1 MTGDR
6 TQVQLPGNFLAC
18 GIGSLPHL
26 DPQAALELIVAT
38 LPQIPHW
45 PQLPRRGH
53 VEHFLYQSLVPLV
66 KLGLIQEPPGAT
78 AYFATDSPD
87 WAEKLTAF
95 YTLFLRAAEGEGE
108 ALAAFAIPP
117 EAGVGFYAFK
127 GWLEEGGAGGARFL
141 KGQVAGPLTAG
152 LYLTDAA
159 GHYAF
164 YEPQLRD
171 LIVKTTA
178 LQARW
183 QARVLGSFGLPV
195 MIFVDDPAASAYGS
209 SAHVALGREA
219 VVEAL
224 AAVAEEIEKE
234 GGIPGAHSCSGVEW
248 PIFFEAGFR
257 VVSFDAYNYFTS
269 LQVFPREVDEFLAG
283 GGILAWGIVPTYEG
297 AWQETGSSLRDRLQG
312 CLEEMV
318 RRGVDRERLYRQG
331 LVTPSCGTG
340 TLAEPLAKHIY
351 RLTAEVAANMQQIV

>member
-6 TQVQLPGNFLAC
+6 AKTQFPGNFWAC
-18 GIGSLPHL
+18 GIGSLPHI
-26 DPQAALELIVAT
+26 DPQPALELIAAT

-53 VEHFLYQSLVPLV
+53 VEHFLYQSLLPLI
-66 KLGLIQEPPGAT
+66 KLGLIHEPPGGT
-78 AYFATDSPD
+78 AYFTTGAAD
-87 WAEKLTAF
+87 WADKLTAF
-95 YTLFLRAAEGEGE
+95 YELFLRAAEGEGE
-108 ALAAFAIPP
+108 ALEYFAITP
-117 EAGVGFYAFK
+117 EAGRGFYAFID
-127 GWLEEGGAGGARFL
+127 WLEGGGAAEARFL
-141 KGQVAGPLTAG
+141 KGQVAGPLSAG
-152 LYLTDAA
+152 LYLTDSA

-183 QARVLGSFGLPV
+183 QARVLGRFGLPAV
-195 MIFVDDPAASAYGS
+195 IFVDDPAAAAYGS
-209 SAHVALGREA
+209 STHVALRREEA
-219 VVEAL
+219 VEAL
-224 AAVAEEIEKE
+224 AAVAEEIKEE

-269 LQVFPREVDEFLAG
+269 LQVFPREVGEFLAG
-283 GGILAWGIVPTYEG
+283 GGVLAWGIVPTHEG
-297 AWQETGSSLRDRLQG
+297 AWQETARSLQERLQG
-312 CLEEMV
+312 CLEEMA
-318 RRGVDRERLYRQG
+318 RRGVNRERLYRQG

-340 TLAEPLAKHIY
+340 VLAEPLAEHIY
-351 RLTAEVAANMQQIV
+351 GLTAEVAAAMQQAV

>member
-1 MTGDR
+1 MK
-6 TQVQLPGNFLAC
+6 LPGNFWAC

-26 DPQAALELIVAT
+26 DPQSALELIAAT

-53 VEHFLYQSLVPLV
+53 VEHFLYQGLVPLV
-66 KLGLIQEPPGAT
+66 KLGLIEEPPGGT

-87 WAEKLTAF
+87 WVEKLTAF
-95 YTLFLRAAEGEGE
+95 YALFLQAAEGEGE
-108 ALAAFAIPP
+108 ALEAFAIPP
-117 EAGVGFYAFK
+117 EAGRGFFAFVR
-127 GWLEEGGAGGARFL
+127 WLEGGGTARAHFL

-152 LYLTDAA
+152 LYLTDMA

-164 YEPQLRD
+164 YESQLRD

-195 MIFVDDPAASAYGS
+195 MIFVDDPAVAAYGS
-209 SAHVALGREA
+209 STHVALQREA

-224 AAVAEEIEKE
+224 AAVAQEIEKE

-283 GGILAWGIVPTYEG
+283 GGVLAWGIVPTYEQ
-297 AWQETGSSLRDRLQG
+297 AWQETGSSLLRRLNG
-312 CLEEMV
+312 CLEEMA
-318 RRGVDRERLYRQG
+318 RRGVNRGRLYRQG

-340 TLAEPLAKHIY
+340 VLAEPLAEHIY
-351 RLTAEVAANMQQIV
+351 RLTAEVAEAMQRIV